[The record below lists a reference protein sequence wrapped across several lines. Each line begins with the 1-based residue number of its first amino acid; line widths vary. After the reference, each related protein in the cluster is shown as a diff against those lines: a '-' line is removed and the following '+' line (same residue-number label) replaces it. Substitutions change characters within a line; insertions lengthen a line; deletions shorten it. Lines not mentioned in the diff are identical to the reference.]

1 MLCKHTTLSALAV
14 VIAAVGCASAAPQGV
29 DVNAI
34 LAQANAAMPNIDALI
49 NNPAFLASISKQMGS
64 LNNFLANNPNF
75 FQTFMNGINIP
86 AFPTNI
92 LNNIPNNGLGDFS
105 LPPMAPLPTNLLN
118 DIPNNGLGD
127 FSLPPMAPLPT
138 NFMADIPTNP
148 LAGFSFPSIP
158 VPTLTFLDNLGQNP
172 QPHPSST
179 KSSPKSSPTKPA
191 EANGDNTAPPAAKQT
206 NESIDNGSDKPAIS
220 KSNAGANL
228 KPAAGL
234 FAAGIV
240 AVAALF

>member
-49 NNPAFLASISKQMGS
+49 NNPAFLASISRQMGS

-75 FQTFMNGINIP
+75 FQTFLNGINIP

-105 LPPMAPLPTNLLN
+105 LPALPTNLLN

-138 NFMADIPTNP
+138 NFMDVIPTDP

-172 QPHPSST
+172 QPHPSIT
-179 KSSPKSSPTKPA
+179 KSSPTKPA
-191 EANGDNTAPPAAKQT
+191 QDNGDNTAPPAAKQT
-206 NESIDNGSDKPAIS
+206 SESIDNGSDKPAIS

>member
-64 LNNFLANNPNF
+64 LNDFLANNPNF

-105 LPPMAPLPTNLLN
+105 LPPMAPLPTN
-118 DIPNNGLGD
+118 
-127 FSLPPMAPLPT
+127 
-138 NFMADIPTNP
+138 FMADIPTDL

-179 KSSPKSSPTKPA
+179 KSPSPKSSPTKPA

-206 NESIDNGSDKPAIS
+206 DESIDNGSDKPANS